1 MLCRGWAAWALAR
14 SQRPRAGSFATKASS
29 VENNSAGKPITMN
42 AVRQPYCST
51 THAPRL
57 RPMTAEKVG
66 AAVKQLMANER
77 RCGGYKS
84 AMIDIDA
91 EVVGDSLTATAM
103 RATASIQKLTARPQI
118 MVATAHNR
126 QAIASKRVRDIRSA
140 NRPAGKA
147 RRA

>member
-1 MLCRGWAAWALAR
+1 
-14 SQRPRAGSFATKASS
+14 
-29 VENNSAGKPITMN
+29 
-42 AVRQPYCST
+42 
-51 THAPRL
+51 
-57 RPMTAEKVG
+57 MTAEKVG

-91 EVVGDSLTATAM
+91 EVVGDSLTATAI

-126 QAIASKRVRDIRSA
+126 QAIASRRVRDMRSA
-140 NRPAGKA
+140 SRPAGKA